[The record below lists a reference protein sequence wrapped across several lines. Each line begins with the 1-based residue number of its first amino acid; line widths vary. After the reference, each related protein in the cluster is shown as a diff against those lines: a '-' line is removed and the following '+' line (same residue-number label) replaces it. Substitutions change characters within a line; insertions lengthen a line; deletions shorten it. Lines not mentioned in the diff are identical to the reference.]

1 MDSPY
6 NVALLH
12 GAGYAGRE
20 IIRWLAS
27 HPAVKLTA
35 VTSRTYAG
43 QPVGAI
49 YRDLA
54 GLTDLVYRA
63 PDAVE
68 FHAFD
73 AVLIAAEHGKSA
85 SLVAKMVEDGY
96 AGAIVDLSADFRLE
110 QPDQYQEWYG
120 FEHPSPD
127 LLSSFTYG
135 LVEGPQRDSTQTSRF
150 IANPGCFAT
159 AIGLGLWPVTHKL
172 PDCSVAVTALTG
184 ASGSGARA
192 KATTHFPDRDGN
204 VRAYKVLS
212 HQHLP
217 EILQSVGK
225 ELDLSFVPASG
236 PWTRGIWGT
245 AQIRVPQH
253 INAEDVKSWYNQAY
267 SNQPLVRCYAG
278 TLPEQRHVAY
288 SPFCDIGWVLKD
300 HHLVIG
306 FTIDNLLKGAATQA
320 IQNLNRILGLD
331 PTCGLLPQQF
341 LQPSPL

>member
-96 AGAIVDLSADFRLE
+96 AGAIVDLSADFRLDH
-110 QPDQYQEWYG
+110 PDQYQEWYG

-135 LVEGPQRDSTQTSRF
+135 LVEGPSRDSTPPSRF
-150 IANPGCFAT
+150 IANPGMFCH
-159 AIGLGLWPVTHKL
+159 GHW
-172 PDCSVAVTALTG
+172 
-184 ASGSGARA
+184 AR
-192 KATTHFPDRDGN
+192 
-204 VRAYKVLS
+204 LM
-212 HQHLP
+212 
-217 EILQSVGK
+217 
-225 ELDLSFVPASG
+225 
-236 PWTRGIWGT
+236 
-245 AQIRVPQH
+245 
-253 INAEDVKSWYNQAY
+253 
-267 SNQPLVRCYAG
+267 AG
-278 TLPEQRHVAY
+278 
-288 SPFCDIGWVLKD
+288 
-300 HHLVIG
+300 
-306 FTIDNLLKGAATQA
+306 
-320 IQNLNRILGLD
+320 D
-331 PTCGLLPQQF
+331 P
-341 LQPSPL
+341 